1 MNWHRLELWV
11 TIAFGVAAGLA
22 LAILSIKF
30 WAPEDWWLRQ
40 LIPPEAI
47 KFLIELGDVS
57 GGLIV
62 IIFILILGGTLIM
75 TVLLHGYEK
84 LAEVLAE
91 RKRRR
96 EEEKRRLEE
105 ARAAGRATGLAEGLA
120 EGLAKNNQEWEAWA
134 RQLIKEGKLPSEV
147 QFPFDSTDP
156 EP

>member
-1 MNWHRLELWV
+1 
-11 TIAFGVAAGLA
+11 
-22 LAILSIKF
+22 
-30 WAPEDWWLRQ
+30 
-40 LIPPEAI
+40 
-47 KFLIELGDVS
+47 
-57 GGLIV
+57 
-62 IIFILILGGTLIM
+62 M

-105 ARAAGRATGLAEGLA
+105 ARAAGRATGF
-120 EGLAKNNQEWEAWA
+120 AKRNQEWEEWA

-147 QFPFDSTDP
+147 QFPTASDDP